1 VRLPK
6 QDLRLGALTRLGHR
20 LPSITNADEAALEV
34 TRALGPLDVGAA
46 VATIHSD
53 MAVIVAVHVPMALP
67 GTRLSPTMAS
77 RLIGMRIPLD
87 GVEAFRLPVQ
97 LRRPYHGTAGAA
109 AAVRSLTQDSD
120 LARVLPSPGDEGSV
134 VSVPVMSRDGVTAVL
149 CVWGPG
155 CCAELAPTL
164 EAAAAMLAAA
174 WGTEV
179 TPSVERF
186 PTLTAARPNARLRRT
201 LETLLREDAI
211 AAAVQPIIRLHDG
224 SVIGYEGLARF
235 PPRASLLTPDEL
247 FASASSLN
255 MQGSVDL
262 ACLRAAL
269 REAPLLGDADL
280 FVNVLIGTLLDRS
293 GMAALNSAVRDAGVD
308 PTSVVLEFSE
318 REPVTDLARL
328 QRIAAELRSRGFRIA
343 VDDAGAGH
351 ASMRVIAEL
360 RPEFI
365 KVDRSLIHAI
375 DADRARRALV
385 VALLSF
391 SGHIGARLIAE
402 GIETQAEQD
411 TLSSLGVMF
420 GQGWL
425 PGRPVLT
432 TAREGHGEIE
442 VVDQEWFAR
451 QHVSRTRETS
461 QPEPEPLAL
470 GGSKAPP
477 GGARRGLARAL
488 TDAARALQSE
498 HDPMRI
504 VVVMAELMMR
514 VVPVSDMAIFAADYE
529 THRMVPMFAAGED
542 RDELLADSFSLDAG
556 LTGWAFARG
565 RAENVP
571 DTAKHPL
578 ARQVPGTAVVEE
590 SLLLIPLVAGEH
602 KLGIINCWRLGVNQF
617 SDRELEAASLFAHIA
632 AAAWRNAQLYAE
644 LLNAAMTDPLTRL
657 YNSRWLRD
665 AGERDLARASRDSKP
680 LALLLIDLDHFK
692 QVNDGGGHAAGD
704 LVLQRVAARL
714 RATVRGA
721 DAVVRLG
728 GEEFVTLLQDC
739 DANGAAVVAEAIRV
753 AIRDIALPEGCG
765 LSRLTA
771 SIGIAAYPE
780 NAGTLEQLLSAADR
794 AMYLAKQG
802 GRDQVARAGAAA
814 QTATIVPLPELR
826 RRRSSI
832 PRMSSVQN
840 ADVERRGFEPLT
852 SAVRGQRSPS

>member
-1 VRLPK
+1 MRLPT
-6 QDLRLGALTRLGHR
+6 QDPRLSALARLGHR
-20 LPSITNADEAALEV
+20 LPSISNADEAALEV
-34 TRALGPLDVGAA
+34 TRALAPLDVCAC

-53 MAVIVAVHVPMALP
+53 MAVVVALHVPQSLP
-67 GTRLSPTMAS
+67 DTRLSSALAS

-87 GVEAFRLPVQ
+87 GVEAFRQPVL
-97 LRRPYHGTAGAA
+97 LRRPYHGAAGAA
-109 AAVRSLTQDSD
+109 DTLRSLTQDSD
-120 LARVLPSPGDEGSV
+120 LARALPAPADEGV
-134 VSVPVMSRDGVTAVL
+134 VVAVPVMSRDRVTAVL
-149 CVWGPG
+149 SAWGPG
-155 CCAELAPTL
+155 CCAELIPTM

-174 WGTEV
+174 WGPEV
-179 TPSVERF
+179 KPAVERF
-186 PTLTAARPNARLRRT
+186 PTTTAARPNARMRRT
-201 LETLLREDAI
+201 LESLLKDDAI

-235 PPRASLLTPDEL
+235 PPRVHLLTPDEL

-255 MQGSVDL
+255 MQGVVDL

-269 REAPLLGDADL
+269 REAPMLGDADL
-280 FVNVLIGTLLDRS
+280 FVNVLIGTLLDPT
-293 GMAALNSAVRDAGVD
+293 GMTALHSAVRDAGVD
-308 PTSVVLEFSE
+308 PSSVVLEFSE

-328 QRIAAELRSRGFRIA
+328 QRIAAEVRSRGFRIA

-351 ASMRVIAEL
+351 ASMRVVAEL

-365 KVDRSLIHAI
+365 KVDRSLIHAV
-375 DADRARRALV
+375 DSDRARRALV

-391 SGHIGARLIAE
+391 SGHIGARVIAE
-402 GIETQAEQD
+402 GIETQAEQEML
-411 TLSSLGVMF
+411 TSLGVMF

-425 PGRPVLT
+425 PGPPVLT
-432 TAREGHGEIE
+432 APVEGHSEIE
-442 VVDQEWFAR
+442 VVDESWFAR
-451 QHVSRTRETS
+451 QHVCRTRETAQPDLVTAS
-461 QPEPEPLAL
+461 Q
-470 GGSKAPP
+470 GGSKAQP

-498 HDPMRI
+498 HDPRRI
-504 VVVMAELMMR
+504 VGVMAEQLMR
-514 VVPVSDMAIFAADYE
+514 VVPVSDIAIFAADYE
-529 THRMVPMFAAGED
+529 THRMVPMFAAGAD
-542 RDELLADSFSLDAG
+542 KDELLADTFSLDAG

-571 DTAKHPL
+571 DTGKHPL
-578 ARQVPGTAVVEE
+578 ARQVPGTPVVEE

-602 KLGIINCWRLGVNQF
+602 KLGIINCWRLGLSKFTN
-617 SDRELEAASLFAHIA
+617 REVEAASLFAHIA

-665 AGERDLARASRDSKP
+665 AGERDLTRAARDGKP
-680 LALLLIDLDHFK
+680 LTLLLIDLDHFK

-728 GEEFVTLLQDC
+728 GEEFVAVLQNC
-739 DANGAAVVAEAIRV
+739 DADGASIVAEAIRV
-753 AIRDIALPEGCG
+753 AVRDIALPEGCG

-780 NAGTLEQLLSAADR
+780 HASSLEQLLAAADR

-802 GRDQVARAGAAA
+802 GRDRVARAYPRAE
-814 QTATIVPLPELR
+814 ATIVPLPPR
-826 RRRSSI
+826 RRRR
-832 PRMSSVQN
+832 PH
-840 ADVERRGFEPLT
+840 ADRRLL
-852 SAVRGQRSPS
+852 ARAD